1 MQQSQSQR
9 ERAVSAF
16 QSNSRLQNQK
26 TSGTIKKKNVKKN

>member
-16 QSNSRLQNQK
+16 QSNSRLQNQVFIYVLK
-26 TSGTIKKKNVKKN
+26 YIYNNFK